1 MKKYSLLAFIAGIAL
16 TASCGGSA
24 VQSAAGVDVPAEV
37 KVGEVTLPMLNI
49 EGGTFTMGKTPAG
62 TRLAN
67 STMHQVVLHGF
78 SISAQ
83 PVSQNLWQRVMGS
96 EVGSVKNPSA
106 AADMVS
112 YDDCVKFVIK
122 LSKASGIPFSLPTE
136 AQLEYAINSGAI
148 ECNVA
153 YSEWCADFYSESLG
167 DSLAVD
173 PICTEKT
180 ELHTVRTPKSRSGES
195 NYIRKTG
202 LTFRVV
208 VNTETAIPEDVV
220 AAFIDRN
227 FPREDVASN
236 ETVNVAGVSFRM
248 IGVSGGTFDMGATG
262 DMTKMSDDD
271 EKPVHAVTLKGF
283 EIGQTEVTAGQWLAI
298 MGKLP
303 YKNSEK
309 ELDKPVVN
317 VSWYDCQE
325 FILKLNKM
333 TGRKF
338 RLPTEAEWEFAARG
352 GNSSRNNTF
361 AGSMYV
367 SQVAA
372 YIKSAA
378 SEVMKVKQ
386 FQPNEIGIYDMSG
399 NAWEWCQDSPYT
411 YTEEAQTDPY
421 FKTSGEFRMMRG
433 GSAASKWDACRISN
447 RSKIPACNVKSTFG
461 FRLAI

>member
-1 MKKYSLLAFIAGIAL
+1 MKKYSLLSFIAAIAL
-16 TASCGGSA
+16 MTSCAGNA
-24 VQSAAGVDVPAEV
+24 VQSAAGVEVPAEV
-37 KVGEVTLPMLNI
+37 KVGEVSMQMLNVS
-49 EGGTFTMGKTPAG
+49 GGTFTMGKTPAG
-62 TRLAN
+62 TKLAN
-67 STMHQVVLHGF
+67 AVVHQVVLHGF
-78 SISAQ
+78 SISSQ
-83 PVSQNLWQRVMGS
+83 PVSQALWQRVMGS
-96 EVGSVKNPSA
+96 ETGSVKNPSA
-106 AADMVS
+106 PADMVS
-112 YDDCVKFVIK
+112 YDDCVKFVTK

-136 AQLEYAINSGAI
+136 AQLEYAMTSGQIQCDA
-148 ECNVA
+148 A
-153 YSEWCADFYSESLG
+153 YSEWCADSYSESLG
-167 DSLAVD
+167 DSLAID
-173 PICTEKT
+173 PLCAEKT
-180 ELHTVRTPKSRSGES
+180 ELRTVRTPKSRAGES
-195 NYIRKTG
+195 NYMRKPG
-202 LTFRVV
+202 LTFRVA
-208 VNTETAIPEDVV
+208 VNTETAIPENVV

-227 FPREDVASN
+227 YPREEVASN
-236 ETVNVAGVSFRM
+236 ETINVAGVAFRM
-248 IGVSGGTFDMGATG
+248 IGVAGGTFDMGATG

-283 EIGQTEVTAGQWLAI
+283 EIGQTEVTAGQWLAV

-317 VSWYDCQE
+317 VSWYDCQS
-325 FILKLNKM
+325 FILKLNDL

-372 YIKSAA
+372 YIKSAS

-386 FQPNEIGIYDMSG
+386 FQPNELGIYDMSG
-399 NAWEWCQDSPYT
+399 NAWEWCQDSPYA
-411 YTEEAQTDPY
+411 YTEAAQTDPC
-421 FKTSGEFRMMRG
+421 FKTSGELRMMRG